1 MFERGTLS
9 FRFRVARLHELSFS
23 YKETLEQG
31 KKRANVLVVIGLSS
45 ESGEED

>member
-31 KKRANVLVVIGLSS
+31 KKS
-45 ESGEED
+45 ECTSRDWINF